1 MSKRLRPSTQP
12 SGKGLSI
19 RPKAG
24 QGRNSSI
31 SLIPPAPRLSQ
42 PGPAPAVLEQEAAT
56 RDSSTFE
63 TQRLPSVAPAAE
75 EEEPESREEYTAPSA
90 VLPTAALDW
99 DDAKNKAV
107 EVIAAPVPEAAPAF
121 KVEAPPAKIEAAEPE
136 TRGEEPSSAAEPPPT
151 RADSPAA
158 KAEAAAPVEEE
169 DEAEEPVPVAVKA
182 EPVVAKVEPLVAKAE
197 PVVVKAA
204 AVEAVGVESTSPS
217 VASPLAAAKASPPVA
232 AAEVEHPALA
242 ATGKAERPVVENQN
256 QGKSGKKNK
265 GNKGQPAKVEPP
277 KNAVA
282 AKPAAKVEDEGDDEV
297 RPSRKAPHADEIDLS
312 SVSAEFFRRDHDSV
326 PPVTEA
332 HADLDEPATVQLSP
346 AALARRARLR
356 RLVAGVVSFAAVLSI
371 AVVGKTLAAGKRPSS
386 TVTNKPPVVLE
397 VKPKVDETAAAVQT
411 AAPKP
416 DPAAVVPA
424 TPSAVP
430 SADPTAAA
438 SAVPSAEP
446 TAAASATPS
455 AVPSADPAAPPAP
468 AADAVALRKETEN
481 LLNRGKMKDAIVK
494 AREAIAADPSD
505 ANAYLYLGSALQE
518 TGHWK
523 DGIEA
528 YSECVR
534 NATKGPVNECRQMGG
549 RK

>member
-42 PGPAPAVLEQEAAT
+42 PGPAPAILEQEAAT

-121 KVEAPPAKIEAAEPE
+121 KVEAPPTTIETAAPE

-169 DEAEEPVPVAVKA
+169 DEAEEPVPVAVQAEPVAVQA
-182 EPVVAKVEPLVAKAE
+182 EPVVAEAE

-217 VASPLAAAKASPPVA
+217 VASPLAAAKASPPA
-232 AAEVEHPALA
+232 SAEVEHPALA
-242 ATGKAERPVVENQN
+242 VTGKAERPVVENQN

-332 HADLDEPATVQLSP
+332 HADLEEPATVQLSP

-356 RLVAGVVSFAAVLSI
+356 RVVAGVVAFAGVLSI

-386 TVTNKPPVVLE
+386 TLNSKPPVVLE
-397 VKPKVDETAAAVQT
+397 VKPKVDQTAAAVQT

-416 DPAAVVPA
+416 EPAAIVSATPSALPSADPAA
-424 TPSAVP
+424 SAVP
-430 SADPTAAA
+430 SADPM
-438 SAVPSAEP
+438 
-446 TAAASATPS
+446 AAASATPS
-455 AVPSADPAAPPAP
+455 AVPSADPAAPPAT